1 MARWRGGW
9 PEERPGGSKKPG
21 VEGKHRKGRVVSKVP
36 ALLMKE
42 FGILVEE
49 ILESSRTIHLLLSI
63 PLY

>member
-1 MARWRGGW
+1 MW
-9 PEERPGGSKKPG
+9 PGREAGGSKKPG

-42 FGILVEE
+42 FGILAQE